1 MALFQNNPEVSNLE
15 STTYYAM
22 GEKCA
27 EVSNML
33 VHFDEYKNSL
43 SNKHIDF
50 LKGVYDNA
58 GRSKRSSDG
67 EHREATK
74 INCGVLITGQEMPTA
89 DIALFSRV
97 IFLES
102 QKSERSKEET
112 DKYQK
117 FLKLRNMC
125 PTNITVGL
133 MRYRENFNAGWYDA
147 WKRSLREIK
156 SEVDYNVIGERFIN
170 NWAMMLASYYCLKS
184 FAPACHLQ
192 NNKFMTFALMDF
204 SISILFAAALTKLQY
219 SGLCFQRLVNWVKFV
234 KDKTIRFHR

>member
-67 EHREATK
+67 EHREATR

-97 IFLES
+97 IFWN
-102 QKSERSKEET
+102 
-112 DKYQK
+112 
-117 FLKLRNMC
+117 LKRAKGLKRK
-125 PTNITVGL
+125 PTNT
-133 MRYRENFNAGWYDA
+133 
-147 WKRSLREIK
+147 K
-156 SEVDYNVIGERFIN
+156 S
-170 NWAMMLASYYCLKS
+170 S
-184 FAPACHLQ
+184 
-192 NNKFMTFALMDF
+192 
-204 SISILFAAALTKLQY
+204 
-219 SGLCFQRLVNWVKFV
+219 
-234 KDKTIRFHR
+234 